1 MKKFEVMKTNEKTAE
16 VLNDLI
22 QINND
27 RIQGYEKASKET
39 AAGDADLRALFDNMA
54 AESRS
59 YVNELTQ
66 HVAISGNEPA
76 DGTTVKGKIYRAWMD
91 VKATFSG
98 KDRKAILASCEYGED
113 AAQKAYDQALASD
126 AELPTEIRQLIAGQK
141 SSLRKSHDKI
151 KQMRDAQPA

>member
-1 MKKFEVMKTNEKTAE
+1 MKTSEQTAE

-27 RIQGYEKASKET
+27 RIEGYEKASKET
-39 AAGDADLRALFDNMA
+39 ATEDVDLRALFDNMA
-54 AESRS
+54 AESRG

-66 HVAISGNEPA
+66 QVSISGNEPA

-113 AAQKAYDQALASD
+113 AAQKAYEEALATD
-126 AELPTEIRQLIAGQK
+126 AELPAELRQLITDQK
-141 SSLRKSHDKI
+141 SSLRKSHNKI
-151 KQMRDAQPA
+151 KAMRDAQPA

>member
-1 MKKFEVMKTNEKTAE
+1 MKTSEQTAE

-27 RIQGYEKASKET
+27 RIEGYEKASKET
-39 AAGDADLRALFDNMA
+39 ATEDVDLRALFDNMA
-54 AESRS
+54 AESRG
-59 YVNELTQ
+59 YVNELTKQ
-66 HVAISGNEPA
+66 VSISGNEPA

-113 AAQKAYDQALASD
+113 AAQKAYEEALATD
-126 AELPTEIRQLIAGQK
+126 AELPTELRQLITDQK
-141 SSLRKSHDKI
+141 ASLRKSHNKI
-151 KQMRDAQPA
+151 KAMRDAQPA